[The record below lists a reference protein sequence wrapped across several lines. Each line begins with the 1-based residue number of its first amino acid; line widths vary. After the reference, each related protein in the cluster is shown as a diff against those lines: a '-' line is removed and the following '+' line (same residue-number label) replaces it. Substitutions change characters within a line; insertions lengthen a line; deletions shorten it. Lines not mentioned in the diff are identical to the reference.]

1 MNSSTRFVKAL
12 TELGYLPSEVAIN
25 PVNHTP
31 QRIVLP
37 AELNEFLAS
46 FVLLQSLAAE
56 RGIHFLHLKK
66 FLENAAVR
74 PAFDPDL
81 VRAPFYRRTHLPFWY
96 PAQERTPL
104 PPPNTETR

>member
-1 MNSSTRFVKAL
+1 MNSSTRVVKAL

-66 FLENAAVR
+66 LLEKAAVQ
-74 PAFDPDL
+74 PEFDPVL
-81 VRAPFYRRTHLPFWY
+81 VPATLYRSSDPQLRSDRWRVRT
-96 PAQERTPL
+96 RG
-104 PPPNTETR
+104 